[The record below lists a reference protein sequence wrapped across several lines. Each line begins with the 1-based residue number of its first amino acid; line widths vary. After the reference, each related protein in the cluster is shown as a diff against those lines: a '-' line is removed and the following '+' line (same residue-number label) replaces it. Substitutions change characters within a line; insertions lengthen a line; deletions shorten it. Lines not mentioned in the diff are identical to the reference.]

1 MVGVNH
7 SAADQD
13 AYDVAALGAVVRR
26 SRQRMGLSVEAL
38 GARAGLSAGLLSQLE
53 RGRGNPSLQ
62 TLSRLAGA
70 LGTQLVSLLQ
80 SAQRHG
86 DPIVRADARLV
97 LPDVDPGED
106 EGPRPVRELLTP
118 DQNLPLQLIRTVM
131 PPGFSNASRPFRHLG
146 LESVHVLSGRLDVVI
161 GEVRHELAAGD
172 TITYECSQAHWWAN
186 PSAGEETVVLG
197 AVAPFAG

>member
-1 MVGVNH
+1 MSH
-7 SAADQD
+7 SAAGQD
-13 AYDVAALGAVVRR
+13 ALDVGALGAVVRR

-38 GARAGLSAGLLSQLE
+38 AARSGLSTGLLSQLE

-86 DPIVRADARLV
+86 DPIVRADSRLV
-97 LPDVDPGED
+97 LADVEPGQED
-106 EGPRPVRELLTP
+106 SPRPVRELLTP

-131 PPGFSNASRPFRHLG
+131 PPGFSNAARPFRHLG
-146 LESVHVLSGRLDVVI
+146 LESVHVLSGRLDVVL
-161 GEVRHELAAGD
+161 GEARHELGAGD

-186 PSAGEETVVLG
+186 PSATEETVVIG